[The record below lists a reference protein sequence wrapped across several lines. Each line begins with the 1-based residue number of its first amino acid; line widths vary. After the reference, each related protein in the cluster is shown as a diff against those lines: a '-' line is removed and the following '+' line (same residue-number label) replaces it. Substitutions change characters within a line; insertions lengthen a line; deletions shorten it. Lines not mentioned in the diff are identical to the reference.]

1 MPVELLRGFTTH
13 STYNGSRLRT
23 NQSPLKLSPYLYV
36 TEAKQAIE
44 TMAPATR
51 APAGGAR
58 ARKAKPAPAPR
69 AADLALKQKMMEM
82 APEMGGQGM
91 LGPEESAWAQLLR
104 QQHGKGSRELGLTDS
119 VKTIEVRANM
129 LL

>member
-1 MPVELLRGFTTH
+1 
-13 STYNGSRLRT
+13 
-23 NQSPLKLSPYLYV
+23 
-36 TEAKQAIE
+36 
-44 TMAPATR
+44 
-51 APAGGAR
+51 
-58 ARKAKPAPAPR
+58 
-69 AADLALKQKMMEM
+69 LALKQKMMEM